1 MSNLKENL
9 EQLIDNIKD
18 GNYNG
23 AETMFNQILQD
34 KMDDRLEA
42 EKIAVAS
49 SIFNDEDADL
59 VAEDLEDFDLEDLEE
74 AKKKVEEDE
83 DEDDEEEVEDEEE
96 DDDDDD
102 DDDEEEMK
110 EKKHKSKK

>member
-34 KMDDRLEA
+34 KMHDRLEA
-42 EKIAVAS
+42 EKIAVAG
-49 SIFNDEDADL
+49 SIFNEYDEDLA
-59 VAEDLEDFDLEDLEE
+59 LEE
-74 AKKKVEEDE
+74 AAKKHKKVDEDE
-83 DEDDEEEVEDEEE
+83 DEMEDDEDEMEDDEDEDEEDDEEEVE
-96 DDDDDD
+96 
-102 DDDEEEMK
+102 
-110 EKKHKSKK
+110 EKKHKGKK